1 MGISVYYC
9 PQFNSFETNHPKMN
23 LFQLYFKLGLQ
34 HILDIN
40 GFDHILFVLAL
51 CAVYVAR
58 DWKKILIL
66 VTAFTIGHS
75 LTLALATFN
84 VVNVRSDVI
93 EFLIPVTIAITALFT
108 LFKPKPSN
116 GKGISLN
123 YFFAGFFGLIHGL
136 GFSNYLKELL
146 GKEASIW
153 QPLLAFN
160 IGLEVGQII
169 IVTAFLLVTSLL
181 HLAGVNRKDWTLIV
195 SAFVLGIACMLML
208 ETKFW

>member
-1 MGISVYYC
+1 M
-9 PQFNSFETNHPKMN
+9 NS
-23 LFQLYFKLGLQ
+23 FQLYFKLGLQ
-34 HILDIN
+34 HILDIQ

-84 VVNVRSDVI
+84 VLQVRSDVI
-93 EFLIPVTIAITALFT
+93 EFLIPVTIAITALTTIFR
-108 LFKPKPSN
+108 PKPST
-116 GKGISLN
+116 GKGVQLN
-123 YFFAGFFGLIHGL
+123 YLYAVFFGLIHGL

-146 GKEASIW
+146 GKETSIW

-160 IGLEVGQII
+160 IGLEVGQIV
-169 IVTAFLLVTSLL
+169 IVTAFLLLTSLL
-181 HLAGVNRKDWTLIV
+181 NLAGVNRKEWTLIV
-195 SAFVLGIACMLML
+195 SAFVLGVACMLML